1 LRQRVTGVV
10 CEWPGVPPGFPFDS
24 GCETREAPT
33 LRCPRW
39 TKAVR
44 PSILCGHM
52 QLELIGP
59 HPFGRDEQGRQL
71 TRIGTLFP
79 DSRVLCTQTPGVH
92 AWQRLS
98 FIDYLNAQRAANSQ
112 PPLTPDEEQTASTN
126 SVDLFFDA
134 DLMLIRPDP
143 DRMELAFA
151 ADELLQTIASK
162 RQVKFLSVSDPR
174 VREAI
179 KRRGECWRL
188 SSIPKSHEAKERL
201 VMGSRVGILGL
212 PIYFYNRLN
221 GTRWLTCQE
230 FENLGKLPPAELA
243 RHLQEIADHSIRR
256 NRLGRPELDFFA
268 ADLRRFGAREF
279 AGVVFD
285 QLPPE
290 QLRAKF
296 EELKAHFRSA
306 VHEAFRQ
313 DDCHSKAWCE
323 RMLSTL
329 FLEGDEA
336 QTEQILSGLS
346 PEFYLQ
352 VEWLAGGRF
361 EEGEFLLD
369 SVFDEAAAHPE
380 DAGLQRLCDPRARDI
395 IFNLIRDY
403 GDLEYINLGSVPESL
418 SLDRP
423 QKDGRRVVFLVEF
436 RARSEPRPLKR
447 FLRLQKWGVWE
458 HLDEGK
464 NFFESLQESDEYTDY
479 WLDRRLGCRQLG
491 MNLCHRVLM
500 RRLHE
505 VYRGRNDRYCG
516 QSIRTTYFEREYLA
530 GMATD
535 KLPLDRFTR
544 PGYAIKLSALLG
556 RAAAPALIVGRS
568 LDSKRPA
575 FDDGDEVVREGD
587 DGLPSE
593 IMVGDHSGAFTE
605 YKLPLETFAADYA
618 RPINRRDTLVPNA
631 TEFGETYL
639 AALREQFLHIQD
651 DYRKRRRAFDNLFKH
666 CNYDPGGS
674 FAFRWECV
682 LHRLDQTDAEAMLLA
697 IRRHIRALSKE
708 T

>member
-1 LRQRVTGVV
+1 MSRGRARASVMDKAAASRHS
-10 CEWPGVPPGFPFDS
+10 VP
-24 GCETREAPT
+24 T
-33 LRCPRW
+33 
-39 TKAVR
+39 
-44 PSILCGHM
+44 HM
-52 QLELIGP
+52 QLELVGP
-59 HPFGRDEQGRQL
+59 HPFGRDGQGQQL

-79 DSRVLCTQTPGVH
+79 AARVLWTRPPGLH
-92 AWQRLS
+92 AWQRLN
-98 FIDYLNAQRAANSQ
+98 FLDHLKAQRAANA
-112 PPLTPDEEQTASTN
+112 PPLTPEEEQISSAN
-126 SVDLFFDA
+126 SVDLFFDS
-134 DLMLIRPDP
+134 DLILIRPDP
-143 DRMELAFA
+143 DRMEMAFA
-151 ADELLQTIASK
+151 ADELLQSVASK

-188 SSIPKSHEAKERL
+188 SSIPKSREAKERL
-201 VMGSRVGILGL
+201 VTGSKIAIHGL
-212 PIYFYNRLN
+212 PIYFYNRLT

-230 FENLGKLPPAELA
+230 FENLGQLPPANLA
-243 RHLQEIADHSIRR
+243 RHLQEIADHSVRR
-256 NRLGRPELDFFA
+256 NRLGRAEVDFFA
-268 ADLRRFGAREF
+268 VDVGRFGSRDF

-285 QLPPE
+285 QLAPE
-290 QLRAKF
+290 PLRAKF
-296 EELKAHFRSA
+296 EDLKTHFRSA
-306 VHEAFRQ
+306 VHEAFRR
-313 DDCHSKAWCE
+313 DDSQSKAWLG

-336 QTEQILSGLS
+336 QTEQLLSGLS

-380 DAGLQRLCDPRARDI
+380 DAALQRLCDSRAKDI

-423 QKDGRRVVFLVEF
+423 QKEGRRAVFLAEF
-436 RARSEPRPLKR
+436 QARSEPSPLKR

-464 NFFESLQESDEYTDY
+464 GLLESIQESDEYTDY

-491 MNLCHRVLM
+491 MNLCRRVFM

-505 VYRGRNDRYCG
+505 VYQGHNDRHRG
-516 QSIRTTYFEREYLA
+516 QSIRTTYFEREYLP

-535 KLPLDRFTR
+535 KLPLDRYSR
-544 PGYAIKLSALLG
+544 PGYAARLAALLG
-556 RAAAPALIVGRS
+556 RAAAPCMIVGRS
-568 LDSKRPA
+568 PDGKRPA

-593 IMVGDHSGAFTE
+593 VMVGDHSGAFTE

-618 RPINRRDTLVPNA
+618 RPVNRRDSLVPNA
-631 TEFGETYL
+631 PEFAETYL
-639 AALREQFLHIQD
+639 EAFHAQFLHVQD

-666 CNYDPGGS
+666 CKYDPGGS
-674 FAFRWECV
+674 YGFRWECI
-682 LHRLDQTDAEAMLLA
+682 LRRLDQTDANALLLA
-697 IRRHIRALSKE
+697 IRRHIRVLDHGS
-708 T
+708 